1 MKSLIALIWSWIS
14 FLISSPGPVFCPALV
29 VTSTIAAMIAAR
41 IAITR
46 ISPITLRTRLPA
58 DRFAAAGAGV
68 GGGRGP
74 RAGGGGGGG
83 GGGGRRRGGRGG
95 GGAGRGG
102 PEPRPLPPR
111 ASRLG

>member
-41 IAITR
+41 IGITR

-68 GGGRGP
+68 ARGRG
-74 RAGGGGGGG
+74 R
-83 GGGGRRRGGRGG
+83 
-95 GGAGRGG
+95 GAGRGAG
-102 PEPRPLPPR
+102 ARRVGGVGGSSSGIRRVAVVGAPVIAL
-111 ASRLG
+111 